1 MEIRTERLRFA
12 PHGPET
18 VAPMHEIASDFD
30 VVRMTPSWPWHADRA
45 FTESRC
51 GIIAEETGFVGAIWR
66 GDRVIGGMGVIAG
79 EMGYFLHREAW
90 GKGYATEMAQAVI
103 ARAFDRYDWE
113 EITAAAWV
121 DNPASVRVLQKL
133 GFENRPDSVE
143 ECAARGE
150 RVLARN
156 FALTRVRYESL
167 RNRAA

>member
-1 MEIRTERLRFA
+1 MEIRAERRRFA

-18 VAPMHEIASDFD
+18 VAPMHEIVSDFD
-30 VVRMTPSWPWHADRA
+30 VVRMTSSWPWPADRA

-51 GIIAEETGFVGAIWR
+51 RVIAEVEGFVGAIWC

-79 EMGYFLHREAW
+79 EMGYFLHRDAW
-90 GKGYATEMAQAVI
+90 GEGYATEMAAAVI
-103 ARAFDRYDWE
+103 ARSFATYDWS
-113 EITAAAWV
+113 EITAVAWV

-143 ECAARGE
+143 DCAARGE
-150 RVLARN
+150 KVLARN
-156 FALTRVRYESL
+156 FALTRARYESL

>member
-1 MEIRTERLRFA
+1 MEIWTERLRFA

-30 VVRMTPSWPWHADRA
+30 VVRMTSSRPWPADLA

-51 GIIAEETGFVGAIWR
+51 RVIPKEDGIVGAIWC
-66 GDRVIGGMGVIAG
+66 GDRVIGGMAVHSHGL
-79 EMGYFLHREAW
+79 GYFLHRSAW
-90 GKGYATEMAQAVI
+90 GQGYATEMAAAVI
-103 ARAFDRYDWE
+103 AGAFARYDWD

-143 ECAARGE
+143 DCAARGQ

-156 FALTRVRYESL
+156 FVLTRARYDSL
-167 RNRAA
+167 RNAAA